1 MKTEQIEI
9 RKLVSLSDF
18 WTSSNDL
25 LPITAGSFYSGK
37 AKGRYPFATNIGP
50 DGLQSRFVWIDID
63 MLREYKILRDGTARF
78 LDVFKTLEQLA
89 APNIA
94 LQMKLISINSKV
106 AL

>member
-1 MKTEQIEI
+1 MKTESNQI

-18 WTSSNDL
+18 WTSANDL

-94 LQMKLISINSKV
+94 LQKKML
-106 AL
+106 ALEN

>member
-1 MKTEQIEI
+1 MKTEQIQI

-18 WTSSNDL
+18 WISANGL

-63 MLREYKILRDGTARF
+63 ILREYKILRDGTARF

-89 APNIA
+89 APNIELQKKMLA
-94 LQMKLISINSKV
+94 LEN
-106 AL
+106 